1 MGYTLLAHYRSIYP
15 SPNGVLIAVDL
26 AYNLCESF
34 FVCFRPHKRRKL
46 PQFAFFADSAYGNW
60 IPGMKPLIRDAMAK
74 VIKANPALYVLRER
88 IRKGLQ
94 LYSSEPTEPYLTSQN
109 YGQSLANLKWATN
122 LKKNWQKLPNS
133 CVRRASHYRFFL
145 SSHYR
150 FFLFRRA
157 LQQSDHLVRRRYERL
172 SCDNSQGECGVINV

>member
-1 MGYTLLAHYRSIYP
+1 MQLHTLACRSIYP

-26 AYNLCESF
+26 AYNLY
-34 FVCFRPHKRRKL
+34 
-46 PQFAFFADSAYGNW
+46 SAYGNW

-109 YGQSLANLKWATN
+109 YGELFSKCYRPLACDVMMVSPQRCITKTVLASR
-122 LKKNWQKLPNS
+122 QPN
-133 CVRRASHYRFFL
+133 
-145 SSHYR
+145 
-150 FFLFRRA
+150 
-157 LQQSDHLVRRRYERL
+157 HLVRRRHQRV
-172 SCDNSQGECGVINV
+172 SSHHPQGTRRQALMRFAAALARQRRRRATRRCCLWVLVLHIFRRSKAT